1 MVQSIKIGFTKSLG
15 IWLLVL
21 GFLGLTAFVIPD
33 SGTSPIFHENFE
45 EYFSTVQVKRAF
57 TIWQDGA
64 SLDISLD
71 TKQIEGGK
79 QSLRIDVLGPN
90 PFDGVKNGSIYHA
103 LPMGSRNWLNASEI
117 SFWVSNPSDNAL
129 WLTFN
134 FKEAYNEYWSVKHG
148 GAFLLQ
154 SSAGSSIQYESQYGN
169 LVIPAQ
175 FTGKVILP
183 VNNFSIPEWNT
194 ARGDKQLQ
202 LANIE
207 SFAIGITLNEDYP
220 RTFYIDSLNILPP
233 GETPATIHGV
243 KQIRIPESG
252 EYRVAYKI
260 ENGLSEDSIQG
271 NWKVKSQTNRC
282 FHRSRRC
289 FNNSRGTRMR
299 PSQ

>member
-1 MVQSIKIGFTKSLG
+1 MGEQS
-15 IWLLVL
+15 
-21 GFLGLTAFVIPD
+21 
-33 SGTSPIFHENFE
+33 
-45 EYFSTVQVKRAF
+45 
-57 TIWQDGA
+57 
-64 SLDISLD
+64 
-71 TKQIEGGK
+71 
-79 QSLRIDVLGPN
+79 
-90 PFDGVKNGSIYHA
+90 
-103 LPMGSRNWLNASEI
+103 
-117 SFWVSNPSDNAL
+117 SDNAL

-134 FKEAYNEYWSVKHG
+134 FKEAYNEVLVCKAWR
-148 GAFLLQ
+148 AFLLQ

-260 ENGLSEDSIQG
+260 E
-271 NWKVKSQTNRC
+271 KVYQRIPSRKLESKKSTNRC

-289 FNNSRGTRMR
+289 FNNSRGTRDETISIISGR
-299 PSQ
+299 PSSDGSSEVSMDVILFSDSSGTAIAQTSGKEETLAEEKMQGSDYDRFAANFELWAMENRPLFVLLSVGLVVFIIFLLSVFQNRLK